1 MNDVVLDAS
10 AIIAVINREPGA
22 ERVVPVAD
30 GAVVSSLIVA
40 EVVTWLALRNIPERE
55 IVATI
60 DELNFRIEAFDQ
72 SRAMT
77 AGLLVSK
84 TKRRGLSLADRA
96 CLALA
101 IELGLPAMTA
111 NRAWRNL
118 DIGVEIRLV
127 R

>member
-111 NRAWRNL
+111 DRAWRNL